1 MSYTIIK
8 DSAIEPFHISKD
20 QHCYTVY
27 ETITPET
34 KNLSK
39 GSKGKNYEK
48 ALSHHGNLGSALKSI
63 AKNKTN
69 TDKTY
74 NSIQEYITEYQN
86 IHEEISQTFNLEI

>member
-8 DSAIEPFHISKD
+8 DQAIEPFYISKD

-27 ETITPET
+27 EVITPET
-34 KNLSK
+34 KNLEK

-48 ALSHHGNLGSALKSI
+48 ALSHHGTLGSALKSI

-69 TDKTY
+69 IDKTY
-74 NSIQEYITEYQN
+74 DSIQEYISKYYD
-86 IHEEISQTFNLEI
+86 IHENIAQTFNLEI